1 MQPCNSLAMSVR
13 LSPRGGTRK
22 GLLQGLP
29 IGLVG
34 SFNSNFSWESEAISW
49 TNEFK
54 KTTVTPAL
62 HPVVQLV
69 GFVCSLG
76 KVT

>member
-1 MQPCNSLAMSVR
+1 M
-13 LSPRGGTRK
+13 
-22 GLLQGLP
+22 QGLH

-34 SFNSNFSWESEAISW
+34 SFNSNFSWESEAISQ

-54 KTTVTPAL
+54 KATVIPAL

-69 GFVCSLG
+69 GFVCAAWARLP
-76 KVT
+76 KELI